1 MHYKNFYTSKTLIIN
16 FLVIVAALLTYVTG
30 SEFPVELT
38 PENVAIA
45 AGVLG
50 GINFVLRFLTNTGV
64 K

>member
-1 MHYKNFYTSKTLIIN
+1 MRYKDFYTSKTLWVN
-16 FLVIVAALLTYVTG
+16 FLVIVAALLTYATG
-30 SEFPVELT
+30 PEFPVELT

-50 GINFVLRFLTNTGV
+50 GVNFVLRLLTNTGV